1 VGFKERKTFSE
12 NRELIT
18 KKRHRNTNI
27 KKYLLFNFSHSAF
40 LINLYKKI
48 ITIVDKNKS
57 GRNGPV
63 IITIGINNNRYK
75 EILSNKFDIK

>member
-1 VGFKERKTFSE
+1 MGFKERKIFSE

-27 KKYLLFNFSHSAF
+27 KKYLLFNFFHSAF

-63 IITIGINNNRYK
+63 SKAMGIKY
-75 EILSNKFDIK
+75 NKQLLN